1 LWNGLSAKLIKG
13 NNTMKGFWAVF
24 KREFKSYFATPLAYV
39 FLVVFLFFSGYLTFK
54 GGFFDARQ
62 ADMSAF
68 FMNLPLLFVFL
79 VPAAAMRLW
88 AEEKKTGSI
97 ELLFTLPITVRQA
110 ALGKFMAAWAFLIAA
125 LALTFPMV
133 ITVCYLGN
141 PDVGLIVV
149 GYLAAVLMAGGFL
162 AVGCFFS
169 AISNNQVI
177 SFVLS
182 VVACAIL
189 VFAGMPTTMNYLST
203 FLPAGAVT
211 AISKMS
217 FQEHFDSIQMGVLQ
231 FKDVAY
237 FVILIAGWVGACIV
251 ALDENKNVKRYVG
264 VLFVLIIT
272 FSFIGICQNAGKNL
286 KADITQQKIY
296 SLSNGTKA
304 ILGKLNQPIKMKL
317 YYSKTAAMKGP
328 DQIRY
333 FNNYYEFVKSLLE
346 EYAAASKG
354 MVQLE
359 IIDPRPY
366 SDDEVAAIRYGLKK
380 FPITEEEN
388 FFFGLV
394 VQTQFGVEKTIPVFS
409 PNRQNFIEYDVSY
422 LIDNAITR
430 QKKTIGIMSSLP
442 VVGDDV
448 TPYMARMMQM
458 QGQQPQQPW
467 GIVQQLKQQ
476 YEVKN
481 IPADVNKIEDVDLLM
496 VVHPK
501 ELPETA
507 QFAIDQFVLKGGRT
521 IVCVDPYCV
530 VDMPPQQMQ
539 QYQMQHD
546 PSSSLDKLM
555 VNWGLEMPKNTFAGD
570 MTIAV
575 EAALRQGEAPQ
586 KIIGYLQTNA
596 ECFNKNVAISAELN
610 QVDFLFSG
618 VLNELT
624 MTDAKK
630 KEINLDRIPLVMTT
644 SRGNRWSV
652 SNQYELMSPDM
663 GTLMKKFTPG
673 TEPVK
678 MGYLVTGKFKS
689 AFPKGIDIQTDVPV
703 NAKDPNGP
711 KKVNHINGVA
721 QASGNCAVAV
731 FADVDFIS
739 DILAYRS
746 SFFGTMVVGDNSNL
760 LLNTIDDLSGSSDLI
775 SIRSRGNFKRP
786 FVVVDEIEA
795 KADEQSAEKENK
807 INAEIQGFEDQLKS
821 ILSSAQKGQEELIG
835 NSILQKKKEL
845 ELKILESRKQLQEIK
860 KVKMQQKEKL
870 GNELRNFN
878 MLAAPAVI
886 LGIAIV
892 LGIYRGT
899 RKRRYISHASD
910 A

>member
-1 LWNGLSAKLIKG
+1 
-13 NNTMKGFWAVF
+13 M
-24 KREFKSYFATPLAYV
+24 
-39 FLVVFLFFSGYLTFK
+39 
-54 GGFFDARQ
+54 
-62 ADMSAF
+62 
-68 FMNLPLLFVFL
+68 
-79 VPAAAMRLW
+79 
-88 AEEKKTGSI
+88 
-97 ELLFTLPITVRQA
+97 
-110 ALGKFMAAWAFLIAA
+110 
-125 LALTFPMV
+125 
-133 ITVCYLGN
+133 
-141 PDVGLIVV
+141 
-149 GYLAAVLMAGGFL
+149 
-162 AVGCFFS
+162 
-169 AISNNQVI
+169 
-177 SFVLS
+177 
-182 VVACAIL
+182 
-189 VFAGMPTTMNYLST
+189 
-203 FLPAGAVT
+203 
-211 AISKMS
+211 
-217 FQEHFDSIQMGVLQ
+217 
-231 FKDVAY
+231 
-237 FVILIAGWVGACIV
+237 
-251 ALDENKNVKRYVG
+251 
-264 VLFVLIIT
+264 IIT
-272 FSFIGICQNAGKNL
+272 FSFIGICQNVCKNI
-286 KADITQQKIY
+286 KADVTEQKIY

-304 ILGKLNQPIKMKL
+304 ILAKLNQPIKMKL

-346 EYAAASKG
+346 EYEAAGKG

-394 VQTQFGVEKTIPVFS
+394 VQTQFGVEKSIPVFS

-458 QGQQPQQPW
+458 QGQQPKQAW

-481 IPADVNKIEDVDLLM
+481 IPTDVNKIEDVDLLI

-501 ELPETA
+501 DLPETA
-507 QFAIDQFVLKGGRT
+507 QFAIDQFVVKGGRT
-521 IVCVDPYCV
+521 IVAVDPYCV
-530 VDMPPQQMQ
+530 VDMPAQQMM
-539 QYQMQHD
+539 QYQVQHD

-555 VNWGLEMPKNTFAGD
+555 VRWGLEMPKNTFAGD
-570 MTIAV
+570 RTLAV
-575 EAALRQGEAPQ
+575 EASLRQGERPQ
-586 KIIGYLQTNA
+586 KVIGYLQTNA

-618 VLNELT
+618 VLNEIT
-624 MTDAKK
+624 MSDDEK
-630 KEINLDRIPLVMTT
+630 KEINLERTPLVMTT
-644 SRGNRWSV
+644 SRGNSWTV
-652 SNQYELMSPDM
+652 SNQYELMTPDM
-663 GTLMKKFTPG
+663 STLLKKFTDG
-673 TEPVK
+673 TQPVK

-689 AFPKGIDIQTDVPV
+689 AFPKGIDIETDVPADA
-703 NAKDPNGP
+703 NDPNGP
-711 KKVNHINGVA
+711 KKVNHIGGVT
-721 QASGNCAVAV
+721 QAANNCAVAV
-731 FADVDFIS
+731 FSDVDFMS

-760 LLNTIDDLSGSSDLI
+760 LLNTIDDLSGSSELI

-786 FVVVDEIEA
+786 FLVVDEIEA
-795 KADEQSAEKENK
+795 KADAQSAEKENS
-807 INAEIQGFEDQLKS
+807 INAKIEGFENDLKA
-821 ILSSAQKGQEELIG
+821 ILSSAQQGKEELIG
-835 NSILQKKKEL
+835 SEILQKKKQL
-845 ELKILESRKQLQEIK
+845 ELNILEQKKELQEIK
-860 KVKMQQKEKL
+860 KIKMQQKEQL
-870 GNELRNFN
+870 GNKLRNFN

-899 RKRRYISHASD
+899 RKRKYISHASD

>member
-1 LWNGLSAKLIKG
+1 
-13 NNTMKGFWAVF
+13 MKGFWAVF

-54 GGFFDARQ
+54 DGFFEARQ

-97 ELLFTLPITVRQA
+97 ELLFTLPITIRQA
-110 ALGKFMAAWAFLIAA
+110 ALGKFMAAWTFLIVA

-182 VVACAIL
+182 VVACEVL

-203 FLPAGAVT
+203 FLPTGAVS

-217 FQEHFDSIQMGVLQ
+217 FQGHFESIQMGVLQ

-237 FVILIAGWVGACIV
+237 FVLLIAGWVAACVV
-251 ALDENKNVKRYVG
+251 ALDENKTIRRYVG
-264 VLFVLIIT
+264 VIFVLIIT
-272 FSFIGICQNAGKNL
+272 FSFIGVGQNVGKNL
-286 KADITQQKIY
+286 KADVTQQKIY

-317 YYSKTAAMKGP
+317 YYSKIAAMKGP

-346 EYAAASKG
+346 EYAAVSKG

-359 IIDPRPY
+359 VIDPRPY

-394 VQTQFGVEKTIPVFS
+394 VQTQFGVEKTIPVFK
-409 PNRQNFIEYDVSY
+409 PDRQNFVEYDISY
-422 LIDNAITR
+422 LIDTAITR

-448 TPYMARMMQM
+448 TPYMAKMMQM
-458 QGQQPQQPW
+458 QGQQPKQPW
-467 GIVQQLKQQ
+467 GIVTQLKQQ

-481 IPADVNKIEDVDLLM
+481 VPTDVNKIEDVDVLI
-496 VVHPK
+496 VIHPK
-501 ELPETA
+501 DLPEPA
-507 QFAIDQFVLKGGRT
+507 QFAIDQFVVNGGRT

-530 VDMPPQQMQ
+530 VDMPDQQQQMMMQ
-539 QYQMQHD
+539 QMQMQHD

-555 VNWGLEMPKNTFAGD
+555 VSWGLEMPKNTFAGD
-570 MTIAV
+570 RSLAV
-575 EAALRQGEAPQ
+575 EASLRQGERAQ
-586 KIIGYLQTNA
+586 KIIGYLQTTP
-596 ECFNKNVAISAELN
+596 ECFNKNVAITAELN

-624 MTDAKK
+624 LSDADK
-630 KEINLDRIPLVMTT
+630 KETGIERIPLVMTT
-644 SRGNRWSV
+644 SRGNSWTV
-652 SNQYELMSPDM
+652 SNQMELMTPDM
-663 GTLMKKFTPG
+663 GALMKKFTDG
-673 TEPVK
+673 TQPVK

-689 AFPKGIDIQTDVPV
+689 AFPKGIDIQTEEPKEA
-703 NAKDPNGP
+703 NDPNGP
-711 KKVNHINGVA
+711 KKVLHIDGVA
-721 QASGNCAVAV
+721 QASKGCAVAV

-739 DILAYRS
+739 DILAYRN
-746 SFFGTMVVGDNSNL
+746 SFFGTMIVGDNSAVVMNAV
-760 LLNTIDDLSGSSDLI
+760 DDLSGSSELI

-786 FVVVDEIEA
+786 FIVVDEIEA
-795 KADEQSAEKENK
+795 KAEEQSAAREEEINTQIEKYEK
-807 INAEIQGFEDQLKS
+807 DLQS
-821 ILSSAQKGQEELIG
+821 ILGSAQEGQEELIG
-835 NSILQKKKEL
+835 SSILQKKKDVEL
-845 ELKILESRKQLQEIK
+845 QIVQAKKELQEIK
-860 KVKMQQKEKL
+860 KIKMQKKEKL

-892 LGIYRGT
+892 LGVYRAT
-899 RKRRYISHASD
+899 RKRKSISHASD

>member
-1 LWNGLSAKLIKG
+1 MN
-13 NNTMKGFWAVF
+13 GFWAVF

-54 GGFFDARQ
+54 GGFFEARQ

-97 ELLFTLPITVRQA
+97 ELLFTLPITIRQA
-110 ALGKFMAAWAFLIAA
+110 ALGKFMAAWMFLIVAV
-125 LALTFPMV
+125 ALTFPMV

-141 PDVGLIVV
+141 PDIGLIIV
-149 GYLAAVLMAGGFL
+149 GYLAAILMAGGFL

-182 VVACAIL
+182 VVACAVL

-231 FKDVAY
+231 FKDIAY
-237 FVILIAGWVGACIV
+237 FVILIAGWVAACIA
-251 ALDENKNVKRYVG
+251 ALDENKTVRRYVA
-264 VLFVLIIT
+264 VVFVLVIT
-272 FSFIGICQNAGKNL
+272 FSFIGICQNIGRHL
-286 KADITQQKIY
+286 KADVTEQKIY

-304 ILGKLNQPIKMKL
+304 ILSKLNQPITLKL
-317 YYSKTAAMKGP
+317 YYAKTAAMKGP

-333 FNNYYEFVKSLLE
+333 FNNYYEFVKSLLM
-346 EYAAASKG
+346 EYEAAGKG
-354 MVQLE
+354 MVKLQ

-394 VQTQFGVEKTIPVFS
+394 VQTQFGVEKSIPVFS
-409 PNRQNFIEYDVSY
+409 PNRQNFVEYDISY
-422 LIDNAITR
+422 LIDAAVTR
-430 QKKTIGIMSSLP
+430 QKKRIGIISSLP

-458 QGQQPQQPW
+458 QGQTPAQPW
-467 GIVQQLKQQ
+467 GIVTQLKQQ
-476 YEVKN
+476 YEVKS
-481 IPADVNKIEDVDLLM
+481 IPTDVNKIEDVDLLL
-496 VVHPK
+496 VIHPK
-501 ELPETA
+501 ELPDTA

-530 VDMPPQQMQ
+530 VDTPPQQQMYRMQ
-539 QYQMQHD
+539 TQHD
-546 PSSSLDKLM
+546 PSSSLDRLM
-555 VNWGLEMPKNTFAGD
+555 VQWGLEMPKNTFAGD
-570 MTIAV
+570 RELAV
-575 EAALRQGEAPQ
+575 EASMRQGERPQ
-586 KIIGYLQTNA
+586 KIIGYLQTTS

-624 MTDAKK
+624 MTDEELKAT
-630 KEINLDRIPLVMTT
+630 NLERTPLIMTT
-644 SRGNRWSV
+644 SRGNSWRV
-652 SNQYELMSPDM
+652 DNQFELMTPDM
-663 GTLMKKFTPG
+663 GSLMKKFTDG
-673 TEPVK
+673 TQPVK

-689 AFPKGIDIQTDVPV
+689 AFPNGLDIETDAPADA
-703 NAKDPNGP
+703 NDPNGP
-711 KKVNHINGVA
+711 KKKVHIAGVA
-721 QASGNCAVAV
+721 QADSNCAVAV

-739 DILAYRS
+739 DILAYRNS
-746 SFFGTMVVGDNSNL
+746 MFGMMIVGDNSAVIMNA
-760 LLNTIDDLSGSSDLI
+760 IDDLSGSSELI

-786 FVVVDEIEA
+786 FVVVDKIEA
-795 KADEQSAEKENK
+795 EADLQTAEKEDEINK
-807 INAEIQGFEDQLKS
+807 KIEGFENDLRT
-821 ILSSAQKGQEELIG
+821 ILSSAKEGQEELLES
-835 NSILQKKKEL
+835 SILQKKKDL
-845 ELKILESRKQLQEIK
+845 ELKIVEARKELQEIK
-860 KVKMQQKEKL
+860 KIKVQRKEQL
-870 GNELRNFN
+870 GNKLRNFN

-886 LGIAIV
+886 LLIAIV
-892 LGIYRGT
+892 LGVYRST